1 MNLPLR
7 PFYLALCFFCF
18 SFAALAQRNLS
29 PGYIVR
35 NNGDTLR
42 GFIEDR
48 AEYQLWTSVLFKSRK
63 EDRQF
68 QEFGTGDIRSLQYNA
83 AVYMPVRYKNVQVDT
98 PGVFTAFGK
107 LLVEG
112 YYELFH
118 IYQEN
123 ESYFIVR
130 RDTSTFL
137 LFEKTDDN
145 GVIVPG
151 GFQNLLNYFSSDC
164 PVNKEILRTQFTE
177 KALSNFMMQVNA
189 CLGKG
194 SSAVGVSHYQSAPAK
209 LNFVLFAGGIPGSAT
224 SQAVIDGALRLSF
237 PQWDK
242 HASLNL
248 GFRYTSITTTYNL
261 INFFNQPFT
270 VKATDKISS
279 IPLTFQYNLF
289 SGIIQPYPV
298 VGFSYAIST
307 ISAPYVSPLS
317 LSPNSSDPPFPG
329 SHTEVAVV
337 LGGGIE
343 IHPFKEL
350 FIRSEYR
357 YETRNQKFVFG
368 LGYKF

>member
-1 MNLPLR
+1 MNLTLR
-7 PFYLALCFFCF
+7 PLYLTLCFF
-18 SFAALAQRNLS
+18 SFCSIAFAQRNLS
-29 PGYIVR
+29 EGYIVR
-35 NNGDTLR
+35 NNGDTIR
-42 GFIEDR
+42 GFIGDR
-48 AEYQLWTSVLFKSRK
+48 PEYELWRSVKFKTQRK
-63 EDRQF
+63 DRQF
-68 QEFGTGDIRSLQYNA
+68 QDLGTGDIRALEYNGA
-83 AVYMPVRYKNVQVDT
+83 LYRPITFNNSQVDT
-98 PGVFTAFGK
+98 PGVYSGFGK
-107 LLVEG
+107 VLVEG
-112 YYELFH
+112 YYELYHF
-118 IYQEN
+118 YQDN
-123 ESYFIVR
+123 ESYFVVR
-130 RDTSTFL
+130 RDTATYFL
-137 LFEKTDDN
+137 YEKADDN

-194 SSAVGVSHYQSAPAK
+194 AAAVGVSHYKSAPAK

-224 SQAVIDGALRLSF
+224 SQAVVDGALRLSF

-279 IPLTFQYNLF
+279 IPFTFQYNLF